1 MGILDVDM
9 TTALCVLLP
18 FFALFYYFSQRK
30 NCQNWVAKV
39 APPKQGSFN
48 GKTFPGWLEKHI
60 DVSNFTY
67 LEISESSQFFKI
79 VLKYGTEYCV
89 TSFVPSI
96 EKTEDAEGCEK
107 EKAKLCLG
115 HGLHEGLYNGKRLII
130 SRFDV
135 GDPVGTAYQGAV
147 QKEMLVVFLEGY
159 NNPEGLKEW
168 LEDLLERERSEP
180 PKNKFRVYRWNVC
193 QGYWYMESL
202 QKARKLQSVV
212 LPSNLKDDIIT
223 DVEQFLDK
231 STKDWYNKH
240 GIPYKRSYIFY
251 GPPGTGKTS
260 FIQALAGAYGRHVAF
275 LQPNNP
281 KFTDDALKSCL
292 QKAPEKSIIVLED
305 IDALFNN
312 RHSMNQSCPLTFT
325 GLLNGL
331 DGIGNAVGQVFVLS
345 TNHLERLDPA
355 LIRSG
360 RVDRKFEFSYCTDE
374 ALQLMF
380 QRFYPETKLG
390 DEFVAAVRAKTSAVT
405 AADLQQAFIAN
416 MENSDKELLE
426 YMETEFDLGARKAD
440 EEAFEEL
447 DKKLQRERKLLELK
461 KQQREAA
468 EQKALKEEAKAAVEK
483 ELGITATEPKMEE
496 KTSIPVE
503 SGSEASS

>member
-1 MGILDVDM
+1 MK
-9 TTALCVLLP
+9 A
-18 FFALFYYFSQRK
+18 
-30 NCQNWVAKV
+30 
-39 APPKQGSFN
+39 APPKTDFN
-48 GKTFPGWLEKHI
+48 GKTFPGWIQKHL
-60 DVSNFTY
+60 DVSNFTF
-67 LEISESSQFFKI
+67 LEIPSSSQFFKI
-79 VLKYGTEYCV
+79 VVKYGTEYCV

-96 EKTEDAEGCEK
+96 EKIEDEEGCEK
-107 EKAKLCLG
+107 ESALLQLG
-115 HGLHEGLYNGKRLII
+115 HGLHEGLYKGKRLIVA
-130 SRFDV
+130 RFNV
-135 GDPVGTAYQGAV
+135 GEPVGTLYQGAV

-159 NNPEGLKEW
+159 NNPEGLKAW

-202 QKARKLQSVV
+202 QKARKIQSVV
-212 LPSNLKDDIIT
+212 LPSSLKDNIIT
-223 DVEQFLDK
+223 DFEQFLDK
-231 STKDWYNKH
+231 STKDWYSKH

-260 FIQALAGAYGRHVAF
+260 FIQALAGAYGRHVCF

-281 KFTDDALKSCL
+281 KFTDDMFKSCL

-312 RHSMNQSCPLTFT
+312 RHSMNRSCPLTFT

-331 DGIGNAVGQVFVLS
+331 DGIGNAVGQIFVLS

-360 RVDRKFEFSYCTDE
+360 RVDRKFEFGFATDE

-380 QRFYPETKLG
+380 QRFYPDTNLSE
-390 DEFVAAVRAKTSAVT
+390 EFVAATRSKADQVT

-416 MENSDKELLE
+416 MNKSDKELIE
-426 YMETEFDLGARKAD
+426 YMETQFELGARNDETFAD
-440 EEAFEEL
+440 IDRKIA
-447 DKKLQRERKLLELK
+447 RERKLQELK
-461 KQQREAA
+461 KQAEEA
-468 EQKALKEEAKAAVEK
+468 EEMKALKKEAGLIPK
-483 ELGITATEPKMEE
+483 EEE
-496 KTSIPVE
+496 KKEAGEEKKPEPETIVVE
-503 SGSEASS
+503 SETDSS

>member
-260 FIQALAGAYGRHVAF
+260 FIQALAGAYGRHVCF

-281 KFTDDALKSCL
+281 KFTDDMFKSCL

-312 RHSMNQSCPLTFT
+312 RHSMNRSCPLTFT

-331 DGIGNAVGQVFVLS
+331 DGIGNAVGQLFVLS

-360 RVDRKFEFSYCTDE
+360 RVDRKFEFGFCSDE

-380 QRFYPETKLG
+380 QRFYPDTTLG
-390 DEFVAAVRAKTSAVT
+390 DEFVAATRAKADQVT
-405 AADLQQAFIAN
+405 AADLQQAFIHCMN
-416 MENSDKELLE
+416 NSDKELIE
-426 YMETEFDLGARKAD
+426 YMETQFELGARND
-440 EEAFEEL
+440 EEFAEL
-447 DKKLQRERKLLELK
+447 DRKIKRERKLQELK
-461 KQQREAA
+461 KAAKEA
-468 EQKALKEEAKAAVEK
+468 EELKALRKEAGLISETEK
-483 ELGITATEPKMEE
+483 QPEETIT
-496 KTSIPVE
+496 VD
-503 SGSEASS
+503 SETDSS